1 MKDMDYVLFKQTYRG
16 GTSTNYHIR
25 FRDHLRRRQTIVAYS
40 RDSDSHR
47 LAQRIIALVDNRTH
61 GTQLDA
67 GTRRWLEGLDKAT
80 VKRLAT
86 MELIDPRAAFADRP
100 LLDHLI
106 GQRDKAGTIVQ
117 PGYQQAMEAKGD
129 TECHV
134 TKTITRIRKI
144 VDDLALLHFRDL
156 IAPGCAAQIQYHL
169 GQMRKQKTIGG
180 KTLNYYV
187 TAIKGFCNWLADQGR
202 APSVALEGLKRVE
215 NADVDSQARR
225 ALLPEEMQ
233 YVLAWLAGK
242 NRPERYGLTAA
253 ERSILYQFSYETGMR
268 PNQVRSLKA
277 SSFSLDTLPATVSS
291 EAVYVKRRRAHTQ
304 SIRPALAITLK
315 AALANRMPAAAAFR
329 MPDVT
334 NLAKMFRGDL
344 ADARAMWISSVKG
357 QEAQAERA
365 MSDFLAE
372 LNHQKEKAV
381 FYSLRHGHGT
391 ALALAGVAE
400 SVIAASMHHA
410 NRQTTQRYIHTT
422 QTAIAAALTSL
433 PEFPRAASGA

>member
-40 RDSDSHR
+40 RESDSHR

-202 APSVALEGLKRVE
+202 
-215 NADVDSQARR
+215 
-225 ALLPEEMQ
+225 EMQ

-422 QTAIAAALTSL
+422 QTVIAAALTSL